1 MEYLYQ
7 RFLKPEDW
15 KSEICDI
22 PRKDCV
28 MWISELLRSNGLTP
42 TISDYTFNQNV
53 YHATASKAYFTKEK
67 LDEYFPGWEMGTDE
81 VPEATINWVGEF
93 YNFWH
98 VKDNEEKLMS
108 HRIGR
113 PPKFVGTDEEMFK
126 RYEPV
131 FKSTRVTIASFRPCY
146 NASFLL
152 FRTYPLTTD
161 GIYKRFLKTDKYH
174 WVKGA
179 YYGCFDVEPGS
190 DPGSTFVE
198 PGSEPDYPLQMK
210 NVSRMNPNKVEV
222 MFKNLINS
230 WHRYSNLIRK
240 NEVKMA
246 GLDYDVSGND

>member
-7 RFLKPEDW
+7 RFLQPEDW
-15 KSEICDI
+15 KREICDI

-28 MWISELLRSNGLTP
+28 KWISELLRSNGLTP
-42 TISDYTFNQNV
+42 TVSDYTFNQNV
-53 YHATASKAYFTKEK
+53 YHATASKAYFTKER

-93 YNFWH
+93 YNFWY

-108 HRIGR
+108 HRLGR
-113 PPKFVGTDEEMFK
+113 PPKFNGTDEEMFK

-131 FKSTRVTIASFRPCY
+131 FKSTRCTIASFRPCY

-152 FRTYPLTTD
+152 LRTYPLNTD
-161 GIYKRFLKTDKYH
+161 KIFKRFINTDKYH
-174 WVKGA
+174 WIRGA
-179 YYGCFDVEPGS
+179 YYGCFDVKPGTEP
-190 DPGSTFVE
+190 E
-198 PGSEPDYPLQMK
+198 YPLAME
-210 NVSRMNPNKVEV
+210 NVTRLNPNKVEV

-246 GLDYDVSGND
+246 GSDYEVSEND